1 VTPDRLVFIIGV
13 HERRRHEEDRPAVG
27 GHGLLGGSGSEWGR
41 LGAIPWP
48 RGAWVLIA
56 RSGLFPWGL
65 LAMPT
70 VVLLVAAVVAAVR
83 HQDPLR
89 WVSMAIGAAVG
100 ALALVAIVVA
110 ALGVIAWIAS

>member
-1 VTPDRLVFIIGV
+1 MNGVATKKIDRQLVVTGFWVGLVLIG
-13 HERRRHEEDRPAVG
+13 AG
-27 GHGLLGGSGSEWGR
+27 YFG